1 MGLPR
6 SERLTRREE
15 FQAVFQRG
23 RRVDRPSLVV
33 LWRRWDGPR
42 RVGFAVSHQVRGAV
56 RRNRA
61 RRRLREA
68 YRANR
73 EALSSGVQLVCV
85 ARAVAAGGPFH
96 AVHRDMKEALAA
108 VARHLRATAGG

>member
-6 SERLTRREE
+6 SERLTRRED

-23 RRVDRPSLVV
+23 KRVEQPSLVV
-33 LWRRWDGPR
+33 LWRRRDGPR
-42 RVGFAVSHQVRGAV
+42 QAGFAVSHQVRGAV

-68 YRANR
+68 YRVNHAG
-73 EALSSGVQLVCV
+73 LPSGVQLVCV
-85 ARAVAAGGPFH
+85 AREAAARVPFEV
-96 AVHRDMKEALAA
+96 VHRDMKEALAV
-108 VARHLRATAGG
+108 VARHFRAAASP